1 MMMPRLKL
9 LRELLK
15 DDGAIFISCDDN
27 EQHNLRCLLDEI
39 FGEQKFI
46 QNFIWQKKYTQSNDA
61 KYFSHT
67 RDFMKFTG

>member
-15 DDGAIFISCDDN
+15 DDGAIFISCDNN

-46 QNFIWQKKYTQSNDA
+46 QNFIWQKNIHKVMMLNIFLTHA
-61 KYFSHT
+61 T
-67 RDFMKFTG
+67 L